1 MCVSVPSG
9 SVAPVT
15 EVVGGMGGT
24 ATSAGGHEV
33 GGQVVDGQMRE
44 NERKSK

>member
-15 EVVGGMGGT
+15 EVVGGMGGRLPLQ
-24 ATSAGGHEV
+24 GGMRWV
-33 GGQVVDGQMRE
+33 GRW
-44 NERKSK
+44 